1 MKTFILKTKTGE
13 NISKVD
19 TYDIDMAYELFS
31 IRKNLSTIVLLDIYD
46 VVEEPKIK
54 SKKITFS

>member
-13 NISKVD
+13 NINKVE
-19 TYDIDMAYELFS
+19 TYNIDMAYELFS
-31 IRKNLSTIVLLDIYD
+31 IRKNLSTIVLLDIYN

-54 SKKITFS
+54 SKKNNF

>member
-13 NISKVD
+13 NINKVD
-19 TYDIDMAYELFS
+19 AYDIDMAYGLFS